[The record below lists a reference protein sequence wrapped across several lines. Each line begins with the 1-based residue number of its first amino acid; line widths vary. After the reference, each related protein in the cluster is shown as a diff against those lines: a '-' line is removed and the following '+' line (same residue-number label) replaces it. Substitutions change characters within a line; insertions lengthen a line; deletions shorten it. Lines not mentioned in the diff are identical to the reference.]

1 MSSRGYADGRIAY
14 PIGAQSVHHYTS
26 PNSIQ
31 TFVDS
36 LTPSPSTRF
45 RISGS
50 SIALLLLVGVV
61 ATLRLYY
68 CTQLPINSGDLPR
81 HMLHAMFV
89 LRDGLATAG
98 TPLVE
103 LDSRLWQ
110 VSWAMLPYNYPP
122 VALFFFVIA
131 SAISPTLFFAKLSL
145 TVMEGVN
152 AWLIGRF
159 TEQRWLGAIYWA
171 SPASI
176 WWVSHEG
183 QFEPLQSLFLIGA
196 IVALRR
202 YRTLGFLLLALA
214 IQVKLLAIL
223 LLPWFLF
230 QIRNEESR
238 VRITSLLALLIG
250 SIPTL
255 IAASQYSLMAGLGRT
270 VNSLRFNPY
279 FWNFLDPAIFLWNP
293 MWLVVIN
300 QVVSYGLLFVL
311 ILAARRSTE
320 PIAYFAPIAFVVLVK
335 GSMLAQFW
343 YFLQLPAFVLPLQE
357 RRLRFWLIAL
367 TPLLDVYSLA
377 QMVVGPFGWTMGDYY
392 LGFDV
397 YRPLLLP

>member
-1 MSSRGYADGRIAY
+1 MG
-14 PIGAQSVHHYTS
+14 
-26 PNSIQ
+26 NQ
-31 TFVDS
+31 TH
-36 LTPSPSTRF
+36 LPSTRH
-45 RISGS
+45 RTLQS
-50 SIALLLLVGVV
+50 SIALLLLVAAV
-61 ATLRLYY
+61 AALRLYY

-81 HMLHAMFV
+81 HILHAMFV

-122 VALFFFVIA
+122 VALFFFVLT

-152 AWLIGRF
+152 AWLIGRY
-159 TEQRWLGAIYWA
+159 TGQRWLGAIYWGF
-171 SPASI
+171 PASI

-183 QFEPLQSLFLIGA
+183 QFEPLQSLFLIAA
-196 IVALRR
+196 IVTLRR
-202 YRTLGFLLLALA
+202 HRSLGFLLLALA

-230 QIRNEESR
+230 QIRNEGTR
-238 VRITSLLALLIG
+238 VRITSLVALGIG
-250 SIPTL
+250 FVPTL

-279 FWNFLDPAIFLWNP
+279 FWNFLDQAIFLWNP
-293 MWLVVIN
+293 TWLVVIN
-300 QVVSYGLLFVL
+300 QVVSYGLLLVL
-311 ILAARRSTE
+311 ILAVQRSTE
-320 PIAYFAPIAFVVLVK
+320 PITYFAPIAFVALVK

-343 YFLQLPAFVLPLQE
+343 YFLQLPAFLLPLEE

-377 QMVVGPFGWTMGDYY
+377 QMVAGPFGWTMGDYY

>member
-14 PIGAQSVHHYTS
+14 PIGAESVHQHTS

-36 LTPSPSTRF
+36 QTPSPSTRF

-50 SIALLLLVGVV
+50 SIALLLLVGTV

-68 CTQLPINSGDLPR
+68 CTQLPVNSGDLPR
-81 HMLHAMFV
+81 HILHGLFA

-98 TPLVE
+98 TPLID
-103 LDSRLWQ
+103 LDRRLLQ
-110 VSWAMLPYNYPP
+110 VSWALLPYNYPP
-122 VALFFFVIA
+122 VTLLFFVIT

-145 TVMEGVN
+145 TAIEGVN
-152 AWLIGRF
+152 AWLIGRY
-159 TEQRWLGAIYWA
+159 TEQKWLGALYWA

-202 YRTLGFLLLALA
+202 YRALGFLLLALA

-223 LLPWFLF
+223 MLPWFLF
-230 QIRNEESR
+230 QIRDEGKKLQ
-238 VRITSLLALLIG
+238 ITSIVALCIG
-250 SIPTL
+250 FIPTM
-255 IAASQYSLMAGLGRT
+255 IAATQYPVMAGLGRT

-279 FWNFLDPAIFLWNP
+279 FWNFLDPAIFLWIP
-293 MWLVVIN
+293 TWLVVIN
-300 QVVSYGLLFVL
+300 QVVSYSLLIVL
-311 ILAARRSTE
+311 ILAARRPTRSIT
-320 PIAYFAPIAFVVLVK
+320 YFAPIAFVVLVK

-343 YFLQLPAFVLPLQE
+343 YFLQLPAFLLPLRE

-367 TPLLDVYSLA
+367 TPVLDVYSLA
-377 QMVVGPFGWTMGDYY
+377 QMVAGPFGWTMGDYY
-392 LGFDV
+392 QGFDAF
-397 YRPLLLP
+397 RPLLLP